1 MEEKNKVAEF
11 FCSFAGKAVIIIV
24 GYILIMGAILAA
36 VQSDHSSIVGI
47 TLLVCAVFGWK
58 ALNKITPDIFLFM
71 NITGWIIYF
80 GVKGFLSIFIGVFVA
95 PFQIAKMI
103 SNAITK
109 SVNQ

>member
-11 FCSFAGKAVIIIV
+11 FCSSAGKAVIIVV
-24 GYILIMGAILAA
+24 GYILIMGVILVA
-36 VQSDHSSIVGI
+36 VQSEQTAIAGI
-47 TLLVCAVFGWK
+47 ALLVCAIFGWK

-71 NITGWIIYF
+71 SITGWIIYF

-103 SNAITK
+103 SNTIAN
-109 SVNQ
+109 SVN